1 MDKNQAGIILVN
13 GTSKARGNGVR
24 RLKGKKYARPV
35 ITSWRWLLPDA
46 LGREKR
52 WMDLSALKLGEFAH
66 RKAKTRYEFAPSKP
80 HGSSPGGLFS
90 NCAPAKEY
98 PKPVH
103 LILHI
108 WIWVNPKLGK
118 LG

>member
-35 ITSWRWLLPDA
+35 ITSWRWLLSDA

-66 RKAKTRYEFAPSKP
+66 RKAKTRLRVGKAAPTTKRKKGSIQSIKKKKKKLIPIKNKP
-80 HGSSPGGLFS
+80 LKRKT
-90 NCAPAKEY
+90 AER
-98 PKPVH
+98 
-103 LILHI
+103 
-108 WIWVNPKLGK
+108 
-118 LG
+118 

>member
-35 ITSWRWLLPDA
+35 ITSWRWLLSDA

-66 RKAKTRYEFAPSKP
+66 RKAKTRLRVGKAAPTTKRKK
-80 HGSSPGGLFS
+80 GSIQSIKKKKKKTHTNQKQTTKKKNSRKIGT
-90 NCAPAKEY
+90 A
-98 PKPVH
+98 
-103 LILHI
+103 I
-108 WIWVNPKLGK
+108 
-118 LG
+118 

>member
-24 RLKGKKYARPV
+24 RLKGKKYAQPM

-66 RKAKTRYEFAPSKP
+66 RKAKTRLRVGKAAPTTKRKK
-80 HGSSPGGLFS
+80 GSIQSIKKKKKIHTNQKQTTKKKNSRKIGT
-90 NCAPAKEY
+90 A
-98 PKPVH
+98 
-103 LILHI
+103 I
-108 WIWVNPKLGK
+108 
-118 LG
+118 

>member
-35 ITSWRWLLPDA
+35 ITSWRWLLSDA

-66 RKAKTRYEFAPSKP
+66 RKAKTRLRVGKAAPTTKRKKGSIQSIKKKKNLIPIKNKP
-80 HGSSPGGLFS
+80 LKRKT
-90 NCAPAKEY
+90 AER
-98 PKPVH
+98 
-103 LILHI
+103 
-108 WIWVNPKLGK
+108 
-118 LG
+118 